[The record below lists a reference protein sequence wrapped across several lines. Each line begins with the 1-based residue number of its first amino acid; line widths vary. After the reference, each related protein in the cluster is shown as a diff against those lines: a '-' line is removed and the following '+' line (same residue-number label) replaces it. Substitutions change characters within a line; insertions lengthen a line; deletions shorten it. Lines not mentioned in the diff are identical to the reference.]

1 MTHTERSPMHPL
13 TAPIPLDIQIAC
25 VRREIRQ
32 RKSVYPRLVQ
42 QGRMLE
48 ATAAK
53 ELAAM
58 LAVLE
63 TLTAVLEGR
72 QGALFGE

>member
-1 MTHTERSPMHPL
+1 MMTLEV
-13 TAPIPLDIQIAC
+13 QIAC

-32 RKSVYPRLVQ
+32 RQAVYPRLMQ

-53 ELAAM
+53 ELAAIQ
-58 LAVLE
+58 AVQHTLE
-63 TLTAVLEGR
+63 ALIEAQ
-72 QGALFGE
+72 QGELFGRATS